1 MKIPYGAK
9 NFDFALVL
17 SALMINLTGLIAI
30 QSATAGP
37 SYLSPFVIRQG
48 IALLFG
54 WGLMLLFTRID
65 YRGIIYYVKHLYW
78 GNLFLLTV
86 VLLIGRS
93 AKGAQ
98 RWIPLVGGINLQPSE
113 LAKLAIILT
122 LASFV
127 FKRIS
132 QIDRFSTLLH
142 SAIYISLPMFLIFKQ
157 PDLGTSLVLV
167 AIWLVTLFL
176 AGARIKHLLV
186 FILAGLLLFALAW
199 HTSILKD
206 YQKERLITFLEPE
219 RDPQGAGYHIRQSQ
233 IAVGSGRLLGKGLF
247 QGTQKKLGFVP
258 ERHTDFIFAT
268 FAEEFGFIGGILLL
282 SLYMVFL
289 LRIADLILHCEDLLG
304 RLITGG
310 ILTMFSFHT
319 LVNIGMNIGVMPVTG
334 VPLPFFSYGPSNLIT
349 SYAAVGLLESI
360 RLRRQKITF

>member
-1 MKIPYGAK
+1 MKLPYWTK
-9 NFDFALVL
+9 NFDFVLVL
-17 SALMINLTGLIAI
+17 SVLVINLIGLVVI

-37 SYLSPFVIRQG
+37 SYLSSFVLRQG

-54 WGLMLLFTRID
+54 LGLMLLFTKMD
-65 YRGIIYYVKHLYW
+65 YRGLVHYASHIYW

-98 RWIPLVGGINLQPSE
+98 RWIPLIGGINLQPSE

-122 LASFV
+122 LASFIL
-127 FKRIS
+127 KRVS
-132 QIDRFSTLLH
+132 QVDRFSTLLQ
-142 SAIYISLPMFLIFKQ
+142 SIVYISLPMFLIFKQ
-157 PDLGTSLVLV
+157 PDLGTSLVLG
-167 AIWLVTLFL
+167 AIWLVVLFL

-186 FILAGLLLFALAW
+186 FVLSGLLLFALAW
-199 HTSILKD
+199 HTALLKD
-206 YQKERLITFLEPE
+206 YQKNRLIAFLKPE
-219 RDPQGAGYHIRQSQ
+219 MDPQGAGYHIRQSR

-268 FAEEFGFIGGILLL
+268 FAEEFGFIGGVLLL
-282 SLYMVFL
+282 SLYMMFL
-289 LRIADLILHCEDLLG
+289 LRIVDLMLHCEDLLG
-304 RLITGG
+304 QLITGG
-310 ILTMFSFHT
+310 ILTMFGFHI

-349 SYAAVGLLESI
+349 SYSAVGLLESI